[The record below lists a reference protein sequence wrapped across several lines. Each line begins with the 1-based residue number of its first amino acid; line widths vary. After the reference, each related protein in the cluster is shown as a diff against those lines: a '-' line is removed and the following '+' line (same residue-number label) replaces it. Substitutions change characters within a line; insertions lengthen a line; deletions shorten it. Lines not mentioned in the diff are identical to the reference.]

1 MRPKGIIYQSNR
13 SKNSGEI
20 ELRLGFGRRLSY
32 HFLRTFGAGLI
43 AFAITG
49 IVFSF
54 WPIIKSEFLYRFGN
68 KNQIQIDKFAGING
82 RSQAA
87 ELGLDPYFSIYIPK
101 INAKAKVIPN
111 VDAGNPTDYLKALTQ
126 GVAHA
131 KGTYFPG
138 QGKTIFLFSHSTDS
152 PINIARYN
160 AVFYLLRKLTPGDT
174 IIVYFLGAE
183 HDYVVTDKFVT
194 AANDTSWLQDNGQGE
209 RLILQTCDP
218 PGTSWNRLLVIA
230 KPV

>member
-1 MRPKGIIYQSNR
+1 MYSHGIIYQGNKSR
-13 SKNSGEI
+13 SHGEYK
-20 ELRLGFGRRLSY
+20 LRLSLGRRVSY

-54 WPIIKSEFLYRFGN
+54 WPIIKSEFLYRFGT
-68 KNQIQIDKFAGING
+68 KNQIQIDKFATII
-82 RSQAA
+82 
-87 ELGLDPYFSIYIPK
+87 GLDPYFSIYIPK

-174 IIVYFLGAE
+174 IIIYFLGQE

-218 PGTSWNRLLVIA
+218 PGTSWNRLLVVA